1 MLRPRYIYIMLR
13 CLLVLA
19 AISATRGT
27 PCAGDLTK
35 EIGDSWLCDDKC
47 NTCTCNDDGT
57 ISATGLCC
65 GPDCPE
71 EGPAPMEPVFEAT
84 VVRIA
89 VFFISLILLGCLII
103 CFFMCRKGGSHKA
116 SQLVRE
122 MEMEED

>member
-1 MLRPRYIYIMLR
+1 MLR

-35 EIGDSWLCDDKC
+35 EIGDSWLCDVKC